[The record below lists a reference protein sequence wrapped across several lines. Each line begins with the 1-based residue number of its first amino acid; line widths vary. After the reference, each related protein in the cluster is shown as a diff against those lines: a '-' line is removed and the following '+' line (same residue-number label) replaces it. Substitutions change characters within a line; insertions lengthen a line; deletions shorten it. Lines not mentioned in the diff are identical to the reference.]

1 MGFFFYD
8 HSDHYEEDEF
18 SQMVVGGSGGSL
30 LESQPS
36 GRASSSES
44 LTARRGRCEVDCRRP
59 RGGSREAKIHWEGA
73 NQMDPDGEGWCRGD
87 FVAGLGTRFVGG
99 LRGFV
104 AAPIGK
110 STGGMTSVP
119 SDFCG
124 PGAPVKQHIELEK
137 IIVRRG
143 DGAVRLKLGSATA
156 RQPYHFGNDGVAPNA
171 HSARQRLSK
180 NQLEG

>member
-1 MGFFFYD
+1 
-8 HSDHYEEDEF
+8 
-18 SQMVVGGSGGSL
+18 MVVGRSGGSL

-87 FVAGLGTRFVGG
+87 FVAGLGTRFVGR
-99 LRGFV
+99 LRGSV

-110 STGGMTSVP
+110 STGGMTSVS

-124 PGAPVKQHIELEK
+124 PAAPVKQHIQLKK
-137 IIVRRG
+137 IVVRPG
-143 DGAVRLKLGSATA
+143 DGAALRPRGLRAGGAPEAWVGDGAPTL
-156 RQPYHFGNDGVAPNA
+156 PIWNDGVA
-171 HSARQRLSK
+171 QRALGAAAPI
-180 NQLEG
+180 EERW

>member
-119 SDFCG
+119 SDFPRAPARPCKTTHPTQKNRRP
-124 PGAPVKQHIELEK
+124 PG
-137 IIVRRG
+137 RRRFSPTKRSTSRRR
-143 DGAVRLKLGSATA
+143 A
-156 RQPYHFGNDGVAPNA
+156 
-171 HSARQRLSK
+171 
-180 NQLEG
+180 